1 MRPYKGNK
9 VVSYRRQNP
18 VSMEE
23 IPNGK
28 SNSRRKKG
36 MKGGREKMWV
46 LRDIIAV
53 LRGRL

>member
-1 MRPYKGNK
+1 MRPYEGNK
-9 VVSYRRQNP
+9 VVSYRRQDP

-36 MKGGREKMWV
+36 MEGGR
-46 LRDIIAV
+46 DTFI
-53 LRGRL
+53 

>member
-1 MRPYKGNK
+1 M
-9 VVSYRRQNP
+9 VVSYRRPDP

-36 MKGGREKMWV
+36 MEGGR
-46 LRDIIAV
+46 DTFI
-53 LRGRL
+53 